1 MRALLIDDDLKL
13 AKLLS
18 EYLSRFGIELTA
30 AQSSADG
37 LKLLRGSH
45 EPDILILDV
54 MLPDQDGFSLCREIR
69 TESDIPIIMLTARG
83 ETTDRIVGLELGADD
98 YLSKPFDPR
107 ELVARIQSI
116 TRRSSGRREGKSLR
130 FADLEIRTS
139 EREAYLAGKTL
150 ELTSMEYELLH
161 FLASHAGK
169 KIDRDEIMNHLRGI
183 DSDVY
188 SRSIDILVSRLR
200 SKLGEDSRA
209 PRFIKTAWGA
219 GYVFVRNPI

>member
-13 AKLLS
+13 AKLLT

-30 AQSSADG
+30 AQTPSDG
-37 LKLLRGSH
+37 LKLLRSSV

-54 MLPDQDGFSLCREIR
+54 MLPEQDGFSVCREVR

-98 YLSKPFDPR
+98 YLAKPFDPR

-116 TRRSSGRREGKSLR
+116 TRRSAGRREGKSLR
-130 FADLEIRTS
+130 FADLEIKTA
-139 EREAYLAGKTL
+139 EREAYLAGKGL
-150 ELTSMEYELLH
+150 ELTSMEYELLF

-169 KIDRDEIMNHLRGI
+169 KIDRDEIMNHLRGM

-219 GYVFVRNPI
+219 GYVFVRNPL